1 MVTLLHIPSST
12 SYFSVSLQ
20 TLHMISLLHFKD
32 SHGCVV
38 LSHGVFILIC
48 ISSMAHCVERHF
60 LHFLVQLA
68 DVATGIT
75 PCFPSLRKIC
85 SYLPDL
91 QCLKKHYF
99 TIYSFFFLTIVSDK
113 GINLVPGTPS
123 WPEVEVWID
132 YF

>member
-1 MVTLLHIPSST
+1 
-12 SYFSVSLQ
+12 
-20 TLHMISLLHFKD
+20 MISLLHFKD

-99 TIYSFFFLTIVSDK
+99 IIYSFFFLTIVSDK